1 MLQEAEVYLRQ
12 LKISQPHTRKDVLQ
26 PSSHEQAALLSVDS
40 GANQAGCG
48 GTSVA
53 ASSCAPAAAAC
64 KKKEKKKGKK
74 RKGHCRRA

>member
-12 LKISQPHTRKDVLQ
+12 LKISQPHTGKDGLQ
-26 PSSHEQAALLSVDS
+26 PSSHEQSALSLGNA

-48 GTSVA
+48 ATSAA
-53 ASSCAPAAAAC
+53 ASSCAPAEAAC
-64 KKKEKKKGKK
+64 NKKEKKKGKK